1 MVAENVFLRALFVRK
16 VNISMIPGHDILMWP
31 FQSPPSARLAMRTR
45 ETHIIKTSD
54 TVSLGAES
62 WQEKAPGSWLYLV
75 RLACFLFWTHTPQ
88 WRERCG
94 SSAHSSSGATCAPG
108 DQDPAPHLVV
118 TRARWLA
125 EPSAVSIQDAPR
137 RTRMSWSAAWYCDAV
152 HSHTLP
158 TRS

>member
-1 MVAENVFLRALFVRK
+1 MVAENVFFTCPLVRK
-16 VNISMIPGHDILMWP
+16 VNISMIPCHDLWMWP
-31 FQSPPSARLAMRTR
+31 FQSPPSACLAMKTR

-54 TVSLGAES
+54 IVSLGAES

-75 RLACFLFWTHTPQ
+75 SSACLLFWTHTPQ
-88 WRERCG
+88 WRERGG
-94 SSAHSSSGATCAPG
+94 SSAHSSSSATCAPG

-158 TRS
+158 MRS